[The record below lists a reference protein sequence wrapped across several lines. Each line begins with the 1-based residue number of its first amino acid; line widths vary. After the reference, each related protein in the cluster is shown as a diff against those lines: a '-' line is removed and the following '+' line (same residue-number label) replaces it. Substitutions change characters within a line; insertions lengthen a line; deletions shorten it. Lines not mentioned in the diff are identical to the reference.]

1 VDRSEYILEPLSV
14 QPIVFVVHN
23 DTSVRESL
31 KSLIRCESWQSET
44 FAFAREFLARP
55 RALVPNCLVLDVSL
69 RDLNG
74 LDLQRRVAVE
84 RPDTPVIFVTG
95 HGDVPTSVQ
104 AMKAGAIEFLMSPF
118 SDEVL
123 LTAIRE
129 GFKRSSITLNREA
142 GMRSLRDRYASLSHR
157 ERQVMALV
165 VSGLL
170 NKEVGAELAISEI
183 TVKAHRGQ
191 VMRKMRADSF
201 ADLVRMAARL
211 RSELALLA
219 PASVPSSPS
228 SERTGGLISIDCRQ
242 GGTVAVGQRWDETA
256 KHAGQCVKAVRQEN
270 HRGSFELAPRKKPLA
285 PSVAY

>member
-1 VDRSEYILEPLSV
+1 MDLSEHILEPLPA

-31 KSLIRCESWQSET
+31 ESLIHCEGWQFET

-55 RALVPNCLVLDVSL
+55 RPLVPSCLVLDVSL

-74 LDLQRRVAVE
+74 LDLQRRVVVE

-104 AMKAGAIEFLMSPF
+104 AMKAGAIEFLMNPF
-118 SDEVL
+118 CDEVL
-123 LTAIRE
+123 LSAIRE
-129 GFKRSSITLNREA
+129 GLRRSSTALNREA

-191 VMRKMRADSF
+191 VMRKMKAESF

-219 PASVPSSPS
+219 PGPIHVPSSS
-228 SERTGGLISIDCRQ
+228 RKTCGGLISIDCRQ
-242 GGTVAVGQRWDETA
+242 GITVSDRTA
-256 KHAGQCVKAVRQEN
+256 LR
-270 HRGSFELAPRKKPLA
+270 
-285 PSVAY
+285 

>member
-1 VDRSEYILEPLSV
+1 MPPGDCTSPDCRLHFPGTTYAGWRAIVVNLSEYIFEPLPT

-23 DTSVRESL
+23 DASVRESL
-31 KSLIRCESWQSET
+31 QSLIRCEGWQSET
-44 FAFAREFLARP
+44 FGFAREFLARP
-55 RALVPNCLVLDVSL
+55 RLLVPNCLVLDVSL

-74 LDLQRRVAVE
+74 LDLQRRVVVE
-84 RPDTPVIFVTG
+84 RPDTPVIFVTA

-104 AMKAGAIEFLMSPF
+104 AMKAGAIEFLMNPF
-118 SDEVL
+118 SNEVL
-123 LTAIRE
+123 LSAIRE
-129 GFKRSSITLNREA
+129 GFKRSSMTLNREA

-170 NKEVGAELAISEI
+170 NKEAGTELAISEI

-191 VMRKMRADSF
+191 VMRKMKAESF

-219 PASVPSSPS
+219 PVRFRPPSNSD
-228 SERTGGLISIDCRQ
+228 GL
-242 GGTVAVGQRWDETA
+242 VAL
-256 KHAGQCVKAVRQEN
+256 
-270 HRGSFELAPRKKPLA
+270 FP
-285 PSVAY
+285 

>member
-1 VDRSEYILEPLSV
+1 MALGNSTSPDCRLHYPSRTYAGWRATVVNLSEYILEPLPA

-31 KSLIRCESWQSET
+31 KSLIRCEGWQCET
-44 FAFAREFLARP
+44 FAFAREFLGRP
-55 RALVPNCLVLDVSL
+55 RSPVPSCLVLDVSL

-74 LDLQRRVAVE
+74 LDLQRRVVVE
-84 RPDTPVIFVTG
+84 RPDTPVIFVTA
-95 HGDVPTSVQ
+95 HGDVRTSVQ
-104 AMKAGAIEFLMSPF
+104 AMKAGAIEFLMNPF

-123 LTAIRE
+123 LSAIRE
-129 GFKRSSITLNREA
+129 GLKRSSMALNREA

-170 NKEVGAELAISEI
+170 NKEVGTELAISEI

-191 VMRKMRADSF
+191 VMRKMKAESF
-201 ADLVRMAARL
+201 ADLIRMAARL

-219 PASVPSSPS
+219 PVRFRSPS
-228 SERTGGLISIDCRQ
+228 SAEGL
-242 GGTVAVGQRWDETA
+242 AV
-256 KHAGQCVKAVRQEN
+256 
-270 HRGSFELAPRKKPLA
+270 SFP
-285 PSVAY
+285 